1 MLVIGEC
8 VADIVQGADG
18 REHVHPGGSPANVAY
33 GLARLG
39 HPTDLLTQLG
49 EDRLGALL
57 SAHLRS
63 AGVRVRT
70 DGAEGVRTPSATVR
84 LGGGQHG
91 DGARY
96 EFDINW
102 TLRPTPLP
110 ATDHLHIGSIGA
122 VLEPGATTVLAAAE
136 ELRQGATVSYDP
148 NVRPALMGRRADAV
162 AHVERCVS
170 LSDIVKASDEDLAW
184 LLPDEPPEE
193 VAGRWAALG
202 PSLVLV
208 TRGARGSF
216 AVPARGDVLVDR
228 HPHPVVVADTV
239 GAGDAF
245 MAGALHALAAAGLL
259 GADRRA
265 ALAALG
271 ERQLGDVLRVA
282 SAAAAVTVT
291 RPGANPPD
299 EAELAAALAEG

>member
-49 EDRLGALL
+49 DDRLGALL

-63 AGVRVRT
+63 AGVRVHT
-70 DGAEGVRTPSATVR
+70 DGAEDVRTPSATVQ
-84 LGGGQHG
+84 LGGDG
-91 DGARY
+91 GARY
-96 EFDINW
+96 DFDISW
-102 TLRPTPLP
+102 TLRPVPLP
-110 ATDHLHIGSIGA
+110 ATDHLHLGSIGA
-122 VLEPGATTVLAAAE
+122 VLEPGATTVLAAARE
-136 ELRQGATVSYDP
+136 IRSDATVSYDP
-148 NVRPALMGRRADAV
+148 NVRPALMGRRADAL
-162 AHVERCVS
+162 AHVEHCVA
-170 LSDIVKASDEDLAW
+170 LSDVVKASDEDLAW
-184 LLPDEPPEE
+184 LCPDESAEE
-193 VAGRWAALG
+193 VARRWAARG

-216 AVPARGDVLVDR
+216 AVAARGDVRLDR
-228 HPHPVVVADTV
+228 RPRPVPVADTV

-245 MAGALHALAAAGLL
+245 MSGALHALATSGLL

-265 ALAALG
+265 ALAALT
-271 ERQLGDVLRVA
+271 EHRLDEVLRVA

-291 RPGANPPD
+291 RAGASPPD
-299 EAELAAALAEG
+299 DAELAAALAEE